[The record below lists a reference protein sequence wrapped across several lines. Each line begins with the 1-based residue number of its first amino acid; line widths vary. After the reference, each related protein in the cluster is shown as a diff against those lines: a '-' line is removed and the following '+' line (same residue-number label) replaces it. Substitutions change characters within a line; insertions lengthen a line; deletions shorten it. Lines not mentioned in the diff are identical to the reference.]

1 MPNIIRSPLANA
13 DIIEIWNYIAEDNPA
28 AADRLLTKFDDTFRR
43 ILHQPGIGRLTDELG
58 AGLRMFPI
66 GSYFIFYRPTGFD
79 VTIFRV
85 LNGARDIGADFFA
98 E

>member
-28 AADRLLTKFDDTFRR
+28 AADRLLAKFDETFRR
-43 ILHQPGIGRLTDELG
+43 ILHQPGIGRTTDELG
-58 AGLRMFPI
+58 SGLRMFPI
-66 GSYFIFYRPTGFD
+66 GSYLIFYREHGAD
-79 VTIFRV
+79 VTVFRI
-85 LNGARDIGADFFA
+85 LHGARDITADFFT